1 MAEDMSKARFTIAYD
16 GTALREGT
24 MEVRDLA
31 PALLAVGTLFDAA
44 NRAVNGPDAPKI
56 SVNVVATGT
65 GSFEIA
71 LEVVQ
76 SLLEQAKM
84 LLTGDTVTAALN
96 LKELILGGTMSL
108 VVLLNW
114 LRGRKPDRV
123 ERISPDTVRI
133 TIDGQSMDIPLELLR
148 LYQDYAVRRAIE
160 GVIHEPLKKQ
170 GIDTFKVLEGR
181 KVDVEVS
188 GADAVYYLAPEQ
200 EGTVILDDTRRVAYS
215 IITLAFKEDNK
226 WRLHDGNSQISAT
239 IADEEFKRK
248 VDHSEISF
256 AKGDVLVCE
265 VRVTQTQT
273 ATGLKT
279 EHTVIKVIE
288 HIPAMKQMSL
298 PIEDQTQRPSGD
310 DEQRPPE
317 EWDGS

>member
-44 NRAVNGPDAPKI
+44 NRTVNGPDAPKI
-56 SVNVVATGT
+56 TVNVVATGT
-65 GSFEIA
+65 GSFEIG

-76 SLLEQAKM
+76 TLLEQAKM

-96 LKELILGGTMSL
+96 LKELILGGAVSL
-108 VVLLNW
+108 VVLLKW
-114 LRGRKPDRV
+114 LRGRKPDKV
-123 ERISPDTVRI
+123 ERISPDTVRL

-160 GVIHEPLKKQ
+160 GVINEPLKKQ

-188 GADAVYYLAPEQ
+188 GADAVYYVAPEQ
-200 EGTVILDDTRRVAYS
+200 EGTVVLDDTRRVAYS
-215 IITLAFKEDNK
+215 IVTLAFKEDNK

-239 IADEEFKRK
+239 IADEDFKRK

-256 AKGDVLVCE
+256 SKGDVLVCE

-273 ATGLKT
+273 GTGLKT

-298 PIEDQTQRPSGD
+298 PIEDHTQPPP
-310 DEQRPPE
+310 DENK
-317 EWDGS
+317 G